1 MEQDQNDLASVGAPL
16 YLFAMRQSCYFCG
29 ADVEAVVIVTKN
41 FIDPE
46 YDDPEAMRGE
56 VCLLSNVVSLPK
68 EILEPVQAR
77 YPQYMPRWSQTMQ
90 MDYLMTVCQCGA
102 HQGDHNV
109 LKAFFNAA
117 CYEPETIK
125 VEKLLLEGSW
135 EIGCGYSTS
144 SAYGILVERAT
155 TL

>member
-1 MEQDQNDLASVGAPL
+1 MEQDQSDLVSVGGPL
-16 YLFAMRQSCYFCG
+16 YLFTMRQPCYSCG
-29 ADVEAVVIVTKN
+29 TDVEVVAIVTKN

-56 VCLLSNVVSLPK
+56 VCLLSNVGSLPE
-68 EILEPVQAR
+68 EILEIVQAR
-77 YPQYMPRWSQTMQ
+77 YPQYMPRWSQTME
-90 MDYLMTVCQCGA
+90 MDYLMTVCRCGA
-102 HQGDHNV
+102 HQGDHYV
-109 LKAFFNAA
+109 HKAFFNAA

-144 SAYGILVERAT
+144 SAYEVLVERAT

>member
-56 VCLLSNVVSLPK
+56 VCLLSNVVSLPE
-68 EILEPVQAR
+68 EILEIVQVR
-77 YPQYMPRWSQTMQ
+77 YPNYMSKWSQTME
-90 MDYLMTVCQCGA
+90 MDYFMTVCRCGA
-102 HQGDHNV
+102 HQGDHYV
-109 LKAFFNAA
+109 HKAFFNAA

-125 VEKLLLEGSW
+125 VEKLLLEGVW
-135 EIGCGYSTS
+135 EMDCGYSTS
-144 SAYGILVERAT
+144 SAYEALIDKVEV
-155 TL
+155 